1 MEWVTT
7 RWRVAALI
15 MAVVAFGLAGLGLPT
30 WLLNVFP
37 VQVGRTAFFWLGVM
51 CFLAAAWG
59 RPGT

>member
-1 MEWVTT
+1 MG

-15 MAVVAFGLAGLGLPT
+15 LAVVAFGLAGLGLPT
-30 WLLNVFP
+30 WLPGGLP
-37 VQVGRTAFFWLGVM
+37 LHAGRTAFFWLGVV

>member
-1 MEWVTT
+1 MG

-15 MAVVAFGLAGLGLPT
+15 LAVVAFGLAGFVSTTWLPGGLPF
-30 WLLNVFP
+30 NG
-37 VQVGRTAFFWLGVM
+37 GRTIFFWLGVV